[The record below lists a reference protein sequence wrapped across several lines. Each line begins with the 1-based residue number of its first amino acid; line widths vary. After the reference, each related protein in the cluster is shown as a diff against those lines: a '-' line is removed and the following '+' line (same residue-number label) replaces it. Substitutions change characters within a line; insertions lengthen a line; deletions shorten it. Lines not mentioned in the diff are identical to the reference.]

1 QISNLGIKQDIKKN
15 EAGFHNAIQ
24 NALSKLYAN
33 KQIIVSGDGAKVITT
48 LATALQSTRV
58 FDKYHFIRELFK
70 IYGFNETLNKANKR
84 IFDGIDHFK
93 ELNYLYNK
101 GKFDEFTNYLK

>member
-1 QISNLGIKQDIKKN
+1 
-15 EAGFHNAIQ
+15 
-24 NALSKLYAN
+24 

-101 GKFDEFTNYLK
+101 GKFDEFSNYLKHTINLLSPKPKTVQKINDIKKFIRFYTTNNK